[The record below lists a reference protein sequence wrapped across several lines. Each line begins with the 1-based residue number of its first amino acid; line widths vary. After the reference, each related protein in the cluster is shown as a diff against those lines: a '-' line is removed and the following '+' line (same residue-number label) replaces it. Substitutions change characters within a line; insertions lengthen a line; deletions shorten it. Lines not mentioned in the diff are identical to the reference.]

1 MDRESSGN
9 SLCFW
14 SSDFQERGTS
24 HFVTDGEKLK
34 KALDSA
40 KANAARM
47 FSQDWCG
54 VVASQEKNRFEFRV
68 EHLSPVEKKR

>member
-1 MDRESSGN
+1 MDRKSSGN
-9 SLCFW
+9 SLCFRA
-14 SSDFQERGTS
+14 SDFQERGTS
-24 HFVTDGEKLK
+24 HFVKDGEKLK

-54 VVASQEKNRFEFRV
+54 VVASQKKNVLNFE
-68 EHLSPVEKKR
+68 